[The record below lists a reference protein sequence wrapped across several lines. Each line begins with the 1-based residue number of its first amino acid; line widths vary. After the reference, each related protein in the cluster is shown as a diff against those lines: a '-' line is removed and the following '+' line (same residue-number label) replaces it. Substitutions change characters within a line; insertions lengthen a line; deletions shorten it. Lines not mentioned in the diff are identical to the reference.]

1 MLNECGKYFKNK
13 KLNLIDKKP
22 IDIIKMIK
30 FTTIE

>member
-1 MLNECGKYFKNK
+1 MLNECGKHFKNK
-13 KLNLIDKKP
+13 KLNSADKKP